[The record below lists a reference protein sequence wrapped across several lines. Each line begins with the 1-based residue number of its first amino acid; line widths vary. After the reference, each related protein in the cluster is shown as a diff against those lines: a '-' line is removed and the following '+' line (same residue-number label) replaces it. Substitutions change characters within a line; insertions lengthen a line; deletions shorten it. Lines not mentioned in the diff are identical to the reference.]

1 MLRLNRMRR
10 LSALFLCLM
19 LALSLGLGS
28 AARATEGDACIEVT
42 AAIELGHS
50 ISDADQVPAD
60 SGKGYPHHH
69 GGCHGHCVGVPV
81 STETV
86 VPLAVLRIAFLA
98 FDPSE
103 LARAAGGP
111 ALRPPQG

>member
-1 MLRLNRMRR
+1 MRR

-42 AAIELGHS
+42 AAAAELGHS
-50 ISDADQVPAD
+50 AGDADEVPAD
-60 SGKGYPHHH
+60 AAKGYPHHH

-81 STETV
+81 TTDDV
-86 VPLAVLRIAFLA
+86 TPVPAASMAPLA
-98 FDPSE
+98 FDQE
-103 LARAAGGP
+103 RMARGLADP
-111 ALRPPQG
+111 ALRPPQA